1 MEELQYAPHVTEIVR
16 VLENKKTEKEIEKEL
31 KKYVETYMV
40 PLSEAKR
47 SIVKKYGGDLAQI
60 SAGVQK
66 TLTELKP
73 SENNVDLLCRVVSVN
88 PKEVVVDGKTKKIHY
103 GIVGDQTRTLPFTAW
118 EEFVFEKGDVVKIYG
133 AYTKD
138 WQGTPQINFG
148 TRTRITKE
156 SKDAL
161 PAYIP
166 KTSQATK
173 LKIKELRAGMNNIS
187 VTGRVLSV
195 EKKAVKVKDVEKNV
209 FSGVI
214 GDETGKISFSCWHD
228 FELSLGEVI
237 DIAGGYTKSWKG
249 IPQFN
254 FDGNAKV
261 EKVDSGTIP
270 KLDDLLKDKPITIEE
285 LSGIGG
291 AAGILVRGV
300 ILDVKSG
307 SGLIFRC
314 PECDRVLQ
322 KGACAIHGTQEGI
335 PDLRIK
341 ATLDDGTGA
350 LSVILGKEITE
361 EMLGKTLENCKNIAK
376 EKMSAEV
383 VQDMLRDILVTKPIE
398 VHGNVMSDDFGLM
411 LIGKKAN
418 ILKVDV
424 QKEALKLAENLEGV
438 L

>member
-1 MEELQYAPHVTEIVR
+1 MEEQKYAPHVTEIVR

-47 SIVKKYGGDLAQI
+47 SIVKKYGGDLTQI

-66 TLTELKP
+66 TLIELKP

-88 PKEVVVDGKTKKIHY
+88 PKEVTVDGKTKKIHY

-118 EEFVFEKGDVVKIYG
+118 EEFEFEKGDVIRVSS

-148 TRTRITKE
+148 TKTRITKE

-161 PAYIP
+161 PAYTP
-166 KTSQATK
+166 KSSQTTK
-173 LKIKELRAGMNNIS
+173 RKIKELRAGMSNVS
-187 VTGRVLSV
+187 VTGRILSI
-195 EKKAVKVKDVEKNV
+195 EKRTVKVKDIEKDV
-209 FSGVI
+209 FSGTI
-214 GDETGKISFSCWHD
+214 ADETGKISFSCWHD
-228 FELSLGEVI
+228 FDLSLGDVV

-261 EKVDSGTIP
+261 EKADSDAIP

-285 LSGIGG
+285 LSDIGG

-307 SGLIFRC
+307 SGLILRC

-322 KGACAIHGTQEGI
+322 KGACAIHGTQEGN

-350 LSVILGKEITE
+350 LSVVLGKEITE
-361 EMLGKTLENCKNIAK
+361 EMLGKTLEDCKNIAK

-383 VQDMLRDILVTKPIE
+383 IQDMLRELLVTKPIE
-398 VHGNVMSDDFGLM
+398 VHGNVTSDDFGLM

-418 ILKVDV
+418 LLKMDV
-424 QKEALKLAENLEGV
+424 QKEALKLAGDLEEV
-438 L
+438 V